1 MCRIVL
7 PGGRDPQQPCGLCA
21 GAEIAL
27 DGGAHNPFSY
37 LPVATCASR
46 QTSPRKI
53 SIRFW
58 LTGWRLKNKKI
69 CATPP
74 YQVQPTRGPA
84 HPLVASDSRSHSAQA
99 RRAARRGGWRGQPAI
114 AHTGARAASTVRL
127 ADRVRTHRL
136 GGIVGNLFAVAQF
149 AHKSEGVGDLWVMW
163 VKWSRKKNRS
173 GSNGMHA
180 TRSRLYVYTVV
191 FLF

>member
-84 HPLVASDSRSHSAQA
+84 HPPQLQMILVRIQP
-99 RRAARRGGWRGQPAI
+99 RRGGQRGQC
-114 AHTGARAASTVRL
+114 GQRLRAPRL
-127 ADRVRTHRL
+127 LAVKRCGSCGQFFGRSFCGQCGQFVFGCPHCPQI
-136 GGIVGNLFAVAQF
+136 GGRGRFVGHVGQMVTEK
-149 AHKSEGVGDLWVMW
+149 KSERAQQNARQPLRAVC
-163 VKWSRKKNRS
+163 
-173 GSNGMHA
+173 
-180 TRSRLYVYTVV
+180 LYSSIS
-191 FLF
+191 FLT

>member
-27 DGGAHNPFSY
+27 YGGPKPFSY

-58 LTGWRLKNKKI
+58 LTGCWLKNKKFVRPLYNRYSQSAGR
-69 CATPP
+69 ATPS
-74 YQVQPTRGPA
+74 
-84 HPLVASDSRSHSAQA
+84 VANDSRSHSAWA
-99 RRAARRGGWRGQPAI
+99 RWAAWAMWATATRPPTVSRRACGQCGQFFDKCICGQCGQFVFGCPHCPQSDGREQVVGHVGQMVTEIKSQRLQRNARQPL
-114 AHTGARAASTVRL
+114 RAVC
-127 ADRVRTHRL
+127 
-136 GGIVGNLFAVAQF
+136 
-149 AHKSEGVGDLWVMW
+149 
-163 VKWSRKKNRS
+163 
-173 GSNGMHA
+173 
-180 TRSRLYVYTVV
+180 LYSSIS
-191 FLF
+191 FLT

>member
-58 LTGWRLKNKKI
+58 LTGWWLKNKKNF
-69 CATPP
+69 
-74 YQVQPTRGPA
+74 VQPLRTRYSPRAGRPTPSIANENHLHPA
-84 HPLVASDSRSHSAQA
+84 WA
-99 RRAARRGGWRGQPAI
+99 RRAAWAMWATATRPRLLAVERVGHVGNSLA
-114 AHTGARAASTVRL
+114 GAFV
-127 ADRVRTHRL
+127 
-136 GGIVGNLFAVAQF
+136 GNVGNLFSIAHI
-149 AHKSEGVGDLWVMW
+149 AHKSGGVVDLWVMW

-173 GSNGMHA
+173 APNEMHA
-180 TRSRLYVYTVV
+180 TRSWLYVYTVL
-191 FLF
+191 FLY